1 MKTTRHNGPAA
12 PKGSK
17 RLFHRRLR
25 LWLVFGAAILL
36 ASVSAGADDKKST
49 PEAKPDEQKILIT
62 ARQLVTNT
70 ATRLAEFK
78 GEVRVRQGETVI
90 DADSLKIHY
99 TGGPQDKTSPSP
111 EGESIEKI
119 VAEGNVKIQM
129 DNRIAFADHAV
140 YTTADSI
147 LVLTGKNSRLTSG
160 SNSITGSKITFYRAD
175 GRVTVEGS
183 QDSRVEAVLFPG
195 DKGLDI
201 GLPEGR

>member
-1 MKTTRHNGPAA
+1 VKTSHFRMPTGPN
-12 PKGSK
+12 GSK
-17 RLFHRRLR
+17 SLFHRTICA
-25 LWLVFGAAILL
+25 GALLTVAILL
-36 ASVSAGADDKKST
+36 ASVSAGADDKNISSGT
-49 PEAKPDEQKILIT
+49 EVDAQKILIT
-62 ARQLVTNT
+62 ARQLVTHT

-78 GEVRVRQGETVI
+78 GEVRVRQGATVI

-99 TGGPQDKTSPSP
+99 TGGPQDKTTAST

-119 VAEGNVKIQM
+119 IAEGRVKIQM

-140 YTTADSI
+140 YTTADSV

-160 SNSITGSKITFYRAD
+160 NNSITGSKITFFRAD

-183 QDSRVEAVLFPG
+183 EDRRVEAVLFPG

-201 GLPEGR
+201 GLPQGQ

>member
-1 MKTTRHNGPAA
+1 VKTSRHNRLSEPN
-12 PKGSK
+12 GSK
-17 RLFHRRLR
+17 RPFHRRIR
-25 LWLVFGAAILL
+25 LWLIFGAAILL

-99 TGGPQDKTSPSP
+99 TGGPQDPTSAGT

-119 VAEGNVKIQM
+119 IAKGRVKIQM

-147 LVLTGKNSRLTSG
+147 LVLTGPNSRLTSG

-175 GRVTVEGS
+175 GRVIVEGS
-183 QDSRVEAVLFPG
+183 QDQRVEAVLFPG

>member
-1 MKTTRHNGPAA
+1 LKTSHHRTPTRPND
-12 PKGSK
+12 SK
-17 RLFHRRLR
+17 SRSHRRICVRTL
-25 LWLVFGAAILL
+25 FTAAILL
-36 ASVSAGADDKKST
+36 ASVSAWADDKTNSPG
-49 PEAKPDEQKILIT
+49 PEVDAQKILIT

-70 ATRLAEFK
+70 ATRLAEFQ

-99 TGGPQDKTSPSP
+99 TGGPQDKTTASA

-119 VAEGNVKIQM
+119 IAEGNVKIQM

-140 YTTADSI
+140 YTTADSV

-160 SNSITGSKITFYRAD
+160 NNSITGSKITFFRAD
-175 GRVTVEGS
+175 GRVKVEAGE
-183 QDSRVEAVLFPG
+183 DRRVEAVLFPG

-201 GLPEGR
+201 GLPQNR

>member
-1 MKTTRHNGPAA
+1 MKTTHHRTPAGPG
-12 PKGSK
+12 GSK
-17 RLFHRRLR
+17 RLLHCRIRP
-25 LWLVFGAAILL
+25 WLLLCSAILL
-36 ASVSAGADDKKST
+36 ASVSAGADDKNNT
-49 PEAKPDEQKILIT
+49 LEAKPGGQEILIT

-70 ATRLAEFK
+70 TTRMAEFK
-78 GEVRVRQGETVI
+78 GEVHVRQGETVI

-99 TGGPQDKTSPSP
+99 TGGPQEKTSPSP

-147 LVLTGKNSRLTSG
+147 LVLTGKNPRLTSG
-160 SNSITGSKITFYRAD
+160 SNSITGSKITFFRAD

-183 QDSRVEAVLFPG
+183 QDSRVEAVLFPA

-201 GLPEGR
+201 GSPKGQ

>member
-1 MKTTRHNGPAA
+1 MKTTHHRMPAGPGG
-12 PKGSK
+12 PK
-17 RLFHRRLR
+17 RLLQRRIR
-25 LWLVFGAAILL
+25 PWLLLGSAILL
-36 ASVSAGADDKKST
+36 ASVSAGADDKNNT
-49 PEAKPDEQKILIT
+49 LEAQPGGQKILIT

-70 ATRLAEFK
+70 TTRLAEFK

-90 DADSLKIHY
+90 DADNLKIHY
-99 TGGPQDKTSPSP
+99 TGGPQEKTSPGP

-147 LVLTGKNSRLTSG
+147 LVLTGKAPRLTSG
-160 SNSITGSKITFYRAD
+160 SNSITGSKITFFRAD

-183 QDSRVEAVLFPG
+183 QDSRVEAVLFPA

-201 GLPEGR
+201 GLPKGQ

>member
-1 MKTTRHNGPAA
+1 VKTTRHNRPAD

-17 RLFHRRLR
+17 RLFHRRIR

-111 EGESIEKI
+111 EG
-119 VAEGNVKIQM
+119 
-129 DNRIAFADHAV
+129 
-140 YTTADSI
+140 
-147 LVLTGKNSRLTSG
+147 
-160 SNSITGSKITFYRAD
+160 
-175 GRVTVEGS
+175 
-183 QDSRVEAVLFPG
+183 
-195 DKGLDI
+195 
-201 GLPEGR
+201 